1 MCIRDRGIAIFVVAK
16 SLKKYLLNVSPARL
30 AKEEIKS
37 FMVMS
42 ISLTMSNLFSLI
54 MPINE
59 MTLVNELLRSEAITS
74 NYKIAIM
81 IPGQLSFV
89 TQSIIVYYFTIV
101 AKTEDKKEVW
111 KISKKIGMITACL
124 LYTSRCV

>member
-101 AKTEDKKEVW
+101 AKTEDK
-111 KISKKIGMITACL
+111 
-124 LYTSRCV
+124 RCV